1 MVKQLQHLQEVF
13 NSLTLATRG
22 RINNSAKKAL
32 TYATLGW
39 LIVISDP
46 LPPEPITIKVGGN
59 ANLFSEKLPSEKN
72 IILRDIK
79 KDDDELLNI
88 LKIFLQCKK

>member
-39 LIVISDP
+39 LIAISERMMMNY
-46 LPPEPITIKVGGN
+46 LTY
-59 ANLFSEKLPSEKN
+59 
-72 IILRDIK
+72 
-79 KDDDELLNI
+79 
-88 LKIFLQCKK
+88 

>member
-22 RINNSAKKAL
+22 RINNSAKAL

-39 LIVISDP
+39 LIAISDP

-59 ANLFSEKLPSEKN
+59 ANLFSEKGLPSEKN

>member
-1 MVKQLQHLQEVF
+1 MI
-13 NSLTLATRG
+13 NPLAIATKG
-22 RINNSAKKAL
+22 RISNSIKKTL

-39 LIVISDP
+39 LIAISDP
-46 LPPEPITIKVGGN
+46 LPPEPIIIKVGGN

>member
-22 RINNSAKKAL
+22 RLNKSTKRTL

-39 LIVISDP
+39 LMFILDP
-46 LPPEPITIKVGGN
+46 LPPEPIIIKVGGN
-59 ANLFSEKLPSEKN
+59 ANLFSEKLNSEKN